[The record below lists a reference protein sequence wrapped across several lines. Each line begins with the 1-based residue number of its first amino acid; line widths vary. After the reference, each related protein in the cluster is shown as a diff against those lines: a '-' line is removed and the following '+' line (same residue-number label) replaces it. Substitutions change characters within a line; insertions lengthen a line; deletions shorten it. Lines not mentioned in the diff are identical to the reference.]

1 MSPRGRG
8 PRRPHG
14 RDANEQLPWS
24 IVYYQAPD
32 GSVPG
37 LEFLDGCPGTV
48 DAQFTAVLDAV
59 AAAPPPKFSGGGK
72 WEAMHGTMGGWYEIR
87 LTGPGR
93 EQLRL
98 FCLLENGRFETY
110 CAHQHKRTVG
120 AIPVP
125 YLRTVKT
132 PPGATALR
140 DRRLPPNHR
149 DQVMA
154 HYPDGGHDS
163 VAGYRPE
170 AGCSRKQL

>member
-1 MSPRGRG
+1 MSPRDRG

-14 RDANEQLPWS
+14 PPGQDANEQLPWS

-32 GSVPG
+32 GTVAA

-59 AAAPPPKFSGGGK
+59 AAAPPPRFSGGGK

-98 FCLLENGRFETY
+98 FCLLENGTSDELARRGLPRPAIAVITGMRKPGGP
-110 CAHQHKRTVG
+110 CSPSVTTSACGSLASNISRTT
-120 AIPVP
+120 
-125 YLRTVKT
+125 R
-132 PPGATALR
+132 
-140 DRRLPPNHR
+140 
-149 DQVMA
+149 
-154 HYPDGGHDS
+154 
-163 VAGYRPE
+163 VASRPE
-170 AGCSRKQL
+170 RRSG